1 MDFIVIE
8 QNSDTILISHDKD
21 EEGGTLSMLQTA
33 VEGLI
38 EHVRA
43 DRDYLGFDAD
53 IWVNEEGIYR
63 DDFEMNVL
71 ASVMTGQTI
80 VGPAV
85 IALATNDGETVG
97 LTDEQIE
104 TLGNRMWIQRCK
116 DGTGY
121 HANQLSALRAISRIP
136 QDGDR

>member
-1 MDFIVIE
+1 MNFLVIE

-21 EEGGTLSMLQTA
+21 EKGGTLSMLQTA
-33 VEGLI
+33 VEGWV
-38 EHVRA
+38 EHVNA

-53 IWVNEEGIYR
+53 VWVNEEGIYR

-85 IALATNDGETVG
+85 IALATNDGETLG

-104 TLGNRMWIQRCK
+104 TLGNRMWIQRDK

-121 HANQLSALRAISRIP
+121 HVEQLSALRAISRIP
-136 QDGDR
+136 QEGDR

>member
-1 MDFIVIE
+1 
-8 QNSDTILISHDKD
+8 
-21 EEGGTLSMLQTA
+21 MLQTA

-85 IALATNDGETVG
+85 VALTNSDGETLG
-97 LTDEQIE
+97 LTDEQIDA
-104 TLGNRMWIQRCK
+104 LGDRMVIKCGRG
-116 DGTGY
+116 GTAY
-121 HANQLSALRAISRIP
+121 HVQQLSALRAIKRIP
-136 QDGDR
+136 LGENR